1 MRKVNSQRRAL
12 LAAAALLP
20 LAAAAQQESAIEVY
34 KTATCGCCNDWIAYL
49 KGNGFSVRSTNVPD
63 TSPVRARLGLPA
75 KYGSCHTAVVGGYVV
90 EGHVPAREIR
100 RLLAERPAA
109 VGIAVPEMLDR
120 FARDGRPRVQ
130 GPARSFRRV
139 AGAARRQFEGFC
151 LLPLIESMKM
161 HKQIVFSLLSLAAA
175 AMVPVAQAQ
184 SAGGHA
190 LASRRRSSGR
200 CCGRRIVERRTGE
213 RRSPT
218 HRQGAGQDHAAPRRD
233 QEPRHAADVDGF
245 PGPRRLAARC
255 GQGRRQG
262 AFFSR

>member
-109 VGIAVPEMLDR
+109 VGIAVPEMPIGSPGMD
-120 FARDGRPRVQ
+120 
-130 GPARSFRRV
+130 GPAYKGQRDPFDV
-139 AGAARRQFEGFC
+139 
-151 LLPLIESMKM
+151 LLLQADGSSK
-161 HKQIVFSLLSLAAA
+161 VF
-175 AMVPVAQAQ
+175 
-184 SAGGHA
+184 
-190 LASRRRSSGR
+190 ASY
-200 CCGRRIVERRTGE
+200 
-213 RRSPT
+213 
-218 HRQGAGQDHAAPRRD
+218 H
-233 QEPRHAADVDGF
+233 
-245 PGPRRLAARC
+245 
-255 GQGRRQG
+255 
-262 AFFSR
+262 